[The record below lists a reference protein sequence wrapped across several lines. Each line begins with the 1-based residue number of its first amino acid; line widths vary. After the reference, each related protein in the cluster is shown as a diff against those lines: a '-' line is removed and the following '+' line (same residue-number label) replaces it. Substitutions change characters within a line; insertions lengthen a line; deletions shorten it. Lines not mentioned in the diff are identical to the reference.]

1 MPAIGEMIFPPSS
14 FILPGYGMNE
24 RQGAAEMTSKKTGGN
39 GATPP
44 DGSGDDMN
52 LLIGWRAG
60 GDEAAGAAAPDR
72 SAGEAAEPG
81 AVPEP
86 APVSAAM
93 LAEIVAGQ
101 RRILALLEEQ
111 ASKPGAAT
119 IGDAGAELGEAARA
133 IAAAT
138 EWTNDIR
145 AAMDSLLVTAGKSIR
160 DLEKSEQGLAGEVAA
175 LKTREEAFDRQI
187 EALSGGAR
195 TLGARLSQ
203 LDEARQ
209 KLEARSAELQ
219 AVKQDIAGYYDEWTG
234 AALAYRQ
241 EMAVLTNR
249 LKEGENLVSRVE
261 QAIGPWTVEIE
272 HSLDRNAEAQRQAAA
287 RTSGAVQKLT
297 ESGDAFLEKFG
308 AVWQGALGD
317 FRAEWRRTR
326 RWSVPVLATVLALMA
341 PALPVM
347 GALGQSEFGFFSAY
361 DDTNGWKD
369 LVWDKHGERVAGCMQ
384 KALRSSEPIECV
396 IEMQ

>member
-1 MPAIGEMIFPPSS
+1 
-14 FILPGYGMNE
+14 
-24 RQGAAEMTSKKTGGN
+24 MTSKGTGGKD
-39 GATPP
+39 ASPP
-44 DGSGDDMN
+44 ESAGDGMN

-60 GDEAAGAAAPDR
+60 GDEVAGAAAPDR
-72 SAGEAAEPG
+72 SAEEAAEPG
-81 AVPEP
+81 AGV
-86 APVSAAM
+86 AADSAAT
-93 LAEIVAGQ
+93 LAALVAGQ
-101 RRILALLEEQ
+101 QRILALLEEQ
-111 ASKPGAAT
+111 ASQPGAAAE
-119 IGDAGAELGEAARA
+119 AGTELGEAARS

-160 DLEKSEQGLAGEVAA
+160 DLEKSEQSLSGQAAA

-195 TLGARLSQ
+195 TLGSRLSQ
-203 LDEARQ
+203 LDEARR

-219 AVKQDIAGYYDEWTG
+219 AVKQDIAGHYEKWTG
-234 AALAYRQ
+234 AALAWRQ
-241 EMAVLTNR
+241 EMAALTNR
-249 LKEGENLVSRVE
+249 LSEGENLVSRVE
-261 QAIGPWTVEIE
+261 KAIGPWTVEIE

-317 FRAEWRRTR
+317 FRKEWRRTR

-369 LVWDKHGERVAGCMQ
+369 LVWDKHGRHVAGCMQ

>member
-1 MPAIGEMIFPPSS
+1 
-14 FILPGYGMNE
+14 
-24 RQGAAEMTSKKTGGN
+24 MTSKKTGGN
-39 GATPP
+39 GAAPTEGAGEGM
-44 DGSGDDMN
+44 D

-60 GDEAAGAAAPDR
+60 GEEAAGAAAPDR

-81 AVPEP
+81 AEAAADP
-86 APVSAAM
+86 APALAATM
-93 LAEIVAGQ
+93 AGLAAGQ
-101 RRILALLEEQ
+101 HRILALLEEQ
-111 ASKPGAAT
+111 ASKQAEGTA
-119 IGDAGAELGEAARA
+119 GDAGAELGEAARS

-219 AVKQDIAGYYDEWTG
+219 AVKQDIVGYYKEWTG
-234 AALAYRQ
+234 AALAYRR
-241 EMAVLTNR
+241 EMTALTNR
-249 LKEGENLVSRVE
+249 LEEGENLVSRVE
-261 QAIGPWTVEIE
+261 KAIGPWTVEIE
-272 HSLDRNAEAQRQAAA
+272 HSLEKNAEAQRQAAE
-287 RTSGAVQKLT
+287 RTSGAVQSLT

-308 AVWQGALGD
+308 AAWQGAVED
-317 FRAEWRRTR
+317 FRKEWRRTR
-326 RWSVPVLATVLALMA
+326 RWSVPVLATVLALMT

-369 LVWDKHGERVAGCMQ
+369 LVWEKHGERVAGCMQ
-384 KALRSSEPIECV
+384 KAIRTKEPVKCNLEV
-396 IEMQ
+396 RLK

>member
-1 MPAIGEMIFPPSS
+1 
-14 FILPGYGMNE
+14 
-24 RQGAAEMTSKKTGGN
+24 MTSKKTGGN
-39 GATPP
+39 GAAPP
-44 DGSGDDMN
+44 EGAGDDMN

-60 GDEAAGAAAPDR
+60 GEEAAGAAAPDR
-72 SAGEAAEPG
+72 SAEEAAEEAAEPG
-81 AVPEP
+81 AGAVTD
-86 APVSAAM
+86 SAAM
-93 LAEIVAGQ
+93 LAALAAGQ
-101 RRILALLEEQ
+101 QRILALLEEQ
-111 ASKPGAAT
+111 ASQPGAAAE
-119 IGDAGAELGEAARA
+119 AGAEFGEAARS

-187 EALSGGAR
+187 EALAGGAR
-195 TLGARLSQ
+195 TLGSRLRQ

-219 AVKQDIAGYYDEWTG
+219 AVKQDIAGHYNKWTS
-234 AALAYRQ
+234 ATLVYQ
-241 EMAVLTNR
+241 HEIVELTKR
-249 LKEGENLVSRVE
+249 LKEGETLAARVE
-261 QAIGPWTVEIE
+261 KAIGPWTVEIE
-272 HSLDRNAEAQRQAAA
+272 HSLDKNAEAQRQAAE
-287 RTSGAVQKLT
+287 RTSGTVQRLT

-308 AVWQGALGD
+308 AVWQGVLED

-326 RWSVPVLATVLALMA
+326 RWSVPVLAAVLALMV

-369 LVWDKHGERVAGCMQ
+369 LVWDRHGKHVAGCMQ
-384 KALRSSEPIECV
+384 KALRSSESIECV